1 MRWCGFREKR
11 QSAEGAKDAEEE
23 SQAILRALRALRV
36 LTDSYW
42 SPLLGVM
49 FVDAQ
54 GRFLVQRMPS
64 QELTDDSP
72 RA

>member
-1 MRWCGFREKR
+1 MRWCGSREEL
-11 QSAEGAKDAEEE
+11 QSAEGAQDTEIE
-23 SQAILRALRALRV
+23 SQAILRV
-36 LTDSYW
+36 LSDSYW

-49 FVDAQ
+49 FVNAQ
-54 GRFLVQRMPS
+54 ARFLVKRMPG